1 MITKELENTLSLAIA
16 EATTRQHE
24 YVTLEHLLLALLVD
38 PTARDV
44 IYSCGGNLN
53 TLKKDIE
60 AFFAA
65 HSEMVNPDPSTL
77 PEQTIAFQQV
87 LQYALLQAQASE
99 QQEVNGGGV
108 LAALFHAQHSHAV
121 YLLNKHG
128 ITRLAVLNYISHGI
142 SAIGETQPT
151 GDVDSDEGEEE
162 ARQSRD
168 PLKAFTVNLNER
180 AAAGQID
187 PLIGRNE
194 ELQRTIQ
201 TLCRRRKNNPVYVG
215 EPGVGKTA
223 IAEGLALKIHLGEVP
238 EVLRSATLYAL
249 DMGAVLAGTKYRGE
263 FEQRF
268 KGVITALKKIPGSIL
283 FIDEIHTIVGAGA
296 VNGGSMDASN
306 ILKPALASGELR
318 CIGSTTYSE
327 YKASFERD
335 RALARRF
342 QKIEVSETSVE
353 ETVGILNGLKS
364 YYEEYHGVEYS
375 PDAIRVAAEMS
386 AKYMHDRFL
395 PDKAI
400 DVLDEAGA
408 ALKLNSTAE
417 KKIVD
422 TRDIETVVARM
433 AKVPPKTVVSSEK
446 VRLGEL
452 QGKLQGVIFGQNHAI
467 EQVVRAIKLSR
478 SGLGQPEKP
487 VGCFLFSGPTGVGKT
502 ELAKQIAVILGV
514 EFIRFDMSEYAESHT
529 VSRLIGAPPGYV
541 GFDQGGLLT
550 DAINRTPYAVLVLDE
565 IEKAHPNLFNI
576 LLQVMDHA
584 TLTDNNGKK
593 ADFRNVILIMTTNA
607 GAREIS
613 ESGIGFQRDQG
624 KGQGRGAI
632 ERTFSPEFRNRLDA
646 WIAFK
651 ALDAQVIEQIVDKFI
666 AQLNEQLVEKNVV
679 VKLSPEARSWLAQRG
694 FDRLLG
700 ARPMARL
707 IQVKIKEPLAEK
719 ILFGSEPVAGDVL
732 VELKQEE
739 LSLKFPEQ

>member
-16 EATTRQHE
+16 DATTRQHE
-24 YVTLEHLLLALLVD
+24 YVTLEHLLLALLHD

-44 IYSCGGNLN
+44 IYACGGNLN

-60 AFFAA
+60 DFFAA

-77 PEQTIAFQQV
+77 PEQTIAFQRV

-99 QQEVNGGGV
+99 QKEVNGGGV

-142 SAIGETQPT
+142 SAAGETQAT
-151 GDVDSDEGEEE
+151 GDVNADEGEEE

-187 PLIGRNE
+187 PLIGRND

-201 TLCRRRKNNPVYVG
+201 ILCRRRKNNPVYVG

-238 EVLRSATLYAL
+238 ELLRSATLYAL

-306 ILKPALASGELR
+306 ILKPALASGEMR

-364 YYEEYHGVEYS
+364 YYEEYHGVKYS
-375 PDAIRVAAEMS
+375 ADAIRVAAEMS

-408 ALKLNSTAE
+408 ALKLSSTSEE
-417 KKIVD
+417 KVVH
-422 TRDIETVVARM
+422 TQDIETVVARM

-452 QGKLQGVIFGQNHAI
+452 QSKLQGVIFGQDHAI

-607 GAREIS
+607 GAREMS
-613 ESGIGFQRDQG
+613 ESGIGFQKDQG

-651 ALDAQVIEQIVDKFI
+651 ALDARVIEQIVDKFI
-666 AQLNEQLVEKNVV
+666 AELNEQLVEKNVV

-707 IQVKIKEPLAEK
+707 IQGKIKEPLAEK
-719 ILFGSEPVAGDVL
+719 ILFGSETVAGDVL
-732 VELKQEE
+732 VELKNEE
-739 LSLKFPEQ
+739 LSLKFPEP